1 MGNIKNV
8 NTCNTRIT
16 IGSLPTSFM
25 ESLSYWEGLN
35 VLVNKMNEIIDF
47 ANNELTKELK
57 EYINQEFNNILLDT
71 MYDAET
77 ETLIMYITR
86 EDE

>member
-1 MGNIKNV
+1 MSNIRNV

-16 IGSLPTSFM
+16 IGTLPTSFL

-35 VLVNKMNEIIDF
+35 LLVNKMNEIINF
-47 ANNELTKELK
+47 ANNELTQELK
-57 EYINQEFNNILLDT
+57 DYIETEFNNMMLNT
-71 MYDAET
+71 MYDPDT
-77 ETLIMYITR
+77 ETLTLYLTR

>member
-1 MGNIKNV
+1 MSNINNV

-16 IGSLPTSFM
+16 IGTLPTSFM

-35 VLVNKMNEIIDF
+35 VLVNKMNEIINF
-47 ANNELTKELK
+47 ANNELTQDLK
-57 EYINQEFNNILLDT
+57 NYIDQEFNNILLDT
-71 MYDAET
+71 MYDADT
-77 ETLIMYITR
+77 ETLTMYLVR

>member
-47 ANNELTKELK
+47 ANNELTQELK

-86 EDE
+86 EDN

>member
-1 MGNIKNV
+1 MSNIKNV

-35 VLVNKMNEIIDF
+35 VLVNKMNEIINF
-47 ANNELTKELK
+47 ANNELTEELK

-86 EDE
+86 EDN

>member
-1 MGNIKNV
+1 MSNLKNV

-16 IGSLPTSFM
+16 IGSLPTAFM

-47 ANNELTKELK
+47 ANNELTQELK

>member
-1 MGNIKNV
+1 MSNIQNV

-47 ANNELTKELK
+47 ANNELTNEIKA
-57 EYINQEFNNILLDT
+57 YINQEFNNILLDT
-71 MYDAET
+71 MYDPDT
-77 ETLIMYITR
+77 ETLTMYLTR
-86 EDE
+86 EDD